1 MGRPIKVTI
10 DSDDLKEMFYD
21 RVNFAEHLMR
31 HGDADATA
39 FSEYY
44 DELIDGGVYDDWD
57 DFNIA
62 SVVDNDVV
70 NEIDTYTED
79 EYVEEFGTIDEMA
92 DRILFQASNGIIL
105 VSARG

>member
-10 DSDDLKEMFYD
+10 DSDTLKEMFRERVDYAHQWMKHYD
-21 RVNFAEHLMR
+21 
-31 HGDADATA
+31 GDDRA
-39 FSEYY
+39 FDEYY
-44 DELIDGGVYDDWD
+44 DELIDSGVFDDWK
-57 DFNIA
+57 DFDIPA
-62 SVVDNDVV
+62 VVDNDVV

-79 EYVEEFGTIDEMA
+79 EFVEEFGTIDEMA

>member
-10 DSDDLKEMFYD
+10 DSDTLKELFYD
-21 RVNFAEHLMR
+21 RCRYAEQWMKHY
-31 HGDADATA
+31 DDPEA

-44 DELIDGGVYDDWD
+44 DEMIDSGVFDDWD
-57 DFNIA
+57 DFDIPA
-62 SVVDNDVV
+62 VVDNDVV

-79 EYVEEFGTIDEMA
+79 EYVKEFGTIDEMA

>member
-10 DSDDLKEMFYD
+10 DSDTLAEMFYD
-21 RVNFAEHLMR
+21 RVSY
-31 HGDADATA
+31 ATQWMKHWQDEEA
-39 FSEYY
+39 FNEYY
-44 DELIDGGVYDDWD
+44 DDMIDSGIFDDAELDIPL
-57 DFNIA
+57 I
-62 SVVDNDVV
+62 VDNDVV

-79 EYVEEFGTIDEMA
+79 EYVKEFGTIDEMA

>member
-1 MGRPIKVTI
+1 MKHYE
-10 DSDDLKEMFYD
+10 D
-21 RVNFAEHLMR
+21 AE
-31 HGDADATA
+31 A

-44 DELIDGGVYDDWD
+44 DELIDSEVFDNWN
-57 DFNIA
+57 DFDIP

-79 EYVEEFGTIDEMA
+79 EFVEEFGPIDENE
-92 DRILFQASNGIIL
+92 DRILFTASNGIIL

>member
-1 MGRPIKVTI
+1 MSRMITVHI
-10 DSDDLKEMFYD
+10 DSDELKEMFYE
-21 RVNFAEHLMR
+21 RVNYAEQWMKHYE
-31 HGDADATA
+31 DAEA

-44 DELIDGGVYDDWD
+44 DEMIDSGVFDDWD

-62 SVVDNDVV
+62 GVVDNDVV

-79 EYVEEFGTIDEMA
+79 EYVKEFGTIDEMA

-105 VSARG
+105 ISARG

>member
-10 DSDDLKEMFYD
+10 DSDTLAEMFHD
-21 RVNFAEHLMR
+21 RCSYAERWMKY
-31 HGDADATA
+31 GADDVTA

-44 DELIDGGVYDDWD
+44 SDLIDSGAFDNYKDLDVPV
-57 DFNIA
+57 I
-62 SVVDNDVV
+62 VDNDVV

-79 EYVEEFGTIDEMA
+79 DYVREFGTIDEMA

-105 VSARG
+105 ISARG

>member
-10 DSDDLKEMFYD
+10 DSDTLKEMFCDRCSDASRWMKHYD
-21 RVNFAEHLMR
+21 DEE
-31 HGDADATA
+31 A
-39 FSEYY
+39 FCEYY
-44 DELIDGGVYDDWD
+44 CEMIDSGVFDDWN
-57 DFNIA
+57 DFDIPA
-62 SVVDNDVV
+62 VVDNDVV

-92 DRILFQASNGIIL
+92 DHILFQASNGIIL

>member
-1 MGRPIKVTI
+1 MGRPIRVTI
-10 DSDDLKEMFYD
+10 DSDTLKEMFYD
-21 RVNFAEHLMR
+21 RCSYASQWMKHYE
-31 HGDADATA
+31 DEEA

-44 DELIDGGVYDDWD
+44 DEMVDSGAFDDWE
-57 DFNIA
+57 DFDIPT
-62 SVVDNDVV
+62 VVDNDVI

-79 EYVEEFGTIDEMA
+79 EYVKEFGTIDEMA

>member
-10 DSDDLKEMFYD
+10 DSDTLKELFYD
-21 RVNFAEHLMR
+21 RCRYAEQWMR
-31 HGDADATA
+31 HYDDPEA

-44 DELIDGGVYDDWD
+44 DEMIDAGAFDNWK
-57 DFNIA
+57 DFDIPA
-62 SVVDNDVV
+62 VVDNDVV

-79 EYVEEFGTIDEMA
+79 EYVKEFGTIDEMA

>member
-10 DSDDLKEMFYD
+10 DSDTLKEMFSD
-21 RVNFAEHLMR
+21 RCGFASQWMKHYE
-31 HGDADATA
+31 DEVA
-39 FSEYY
+39 FCEYY
-44 DELIDGGVYDDWD
+44 DDMVDAGAFDGWT
-57 DFNIA
+57 DFDIPA
-62 SVVDNDVV
+62 VVDNDVV

-79 EYVEEFGTIDEMA
+79 EYVKEFGTIDEMA

>member
-10 DSDDLKEMFYD
+10 DSDTLKEMFYE
-21 RVNFAEHLMR
+21 RVNFAEQWMKHYE
-31 HGDADATA
+31 DAEA
-39 FSEYY
+39 FDEYY
-44 DELIDGGVYDDWD
+44 DEMIDSGVFDGWN
-57 DFNIA
+57 DFDIP

-79 EYVEEFGTIDEMA
+79 EYVEEFGTFSEDD
-92 DRILFQASNGIIL
+92 DRILLIASNGIIL

>member
-1 MGRPIKVTI
+1 MGRPIRVTI
-10 DSDDLKEMFYD
+10 DSDTLKEMFYD
-21 RVNFAEHLMR
+21 RVNYAEQWMKHY
-31 HGDADATA
+31 DDVEA
-39 FSEYY
+39 FNEYY
-44 DELIDGGVYDDWD
+44 DEMIDSGVFDDWD
-57 DFNIA
+57 DFDIP

>member
-1 MGRPIKVTI
+1 MGRPIKVTV
-10 DSDDLKEMFYD
+10 DSDTLKELFYD
-21 RVNFAEHLMR
+21 RCRYAEQWMKHY
-31 HGDADATA
+31 DDSEA

-44 DELIDGGVYDDWD
+44 DEMIDAGVFDDWD
-57 DFNIA
+57 DFDIP

-79 EYVEEFGTIDEMA
+79 EYVKEFGTIDEMA

>member
-10 DSDDLKEMFYD
+10 DSDILKEMFYE
-21 RVNFAEHLMR
+21 RVNFAEQWMKHYE
-31 HGDADATA
+31 DAEA
-39 FSEYY
+39 FDEYY
-44 DELIDGGVYDDWD
+44 DEMIDSGVFDDWD
-57 DFNIA
+57 DFDIP

-79 EYVEEFGTIDEMA
+79 EYVEEFGTFSEDD
-92 DRILFQASNGIIL
+92 DRILLIASNGIIL

>member
-1 MGRPIKVTI
+1 MGRPIRVTI
-10 DSDDLKEMFYD
+10 DSDDLKEMFYE
-21 RVNFAEHLMR
+21 RVNYAEQWMKHY
-31 HGDADATA
+31 DDTEA

-44 DELIDGGVYDDWD
+44 DEMIDSGVFDDWD

-79 EYVEEFGTIDEMA
+79 EYAEEFGAFSDED
-92 DRILFQASNGIIL
+92 DRILFIASNGIIL
-105 VSARG
+105 VNARG

>member
-10 DSDDLKEMFYD
+10 DSDTLKEMFYD
-21 RVNFAEHLMR
+21 RVNFAEQWMKHYE
-31 HGDADATA
+31 DAEA

-44 DELIDGGVYDDWD
+44 DEMIDSGVFDDWD
-57 DFNIA
+57 DFDIP

-79 EYVEEFGTIDEMA
+79 EYVEEFGTFSEDD
-92 DRILFQASNGIIL
+92 DRILLIASNGIIL

>member
-1 MGRPIKVTI
+1 MGRPIKVTV
-10 DSDDLKEMFYD
+10 DSDTLKEMFYD
-21 RVNFAEHLMR
+21 RVNYAEHWMK
-31 HGDADATA
+31 HYEDAEA

-44 DELIDGGVYDDWD
+44 DELIDSGAFDDWN
-57 DFNIA
+57 DFDIA
-62 SVVDNDVV
+62 AVVDNDVV

-79 EYVEEFGTIDEMA
+79 EYVKEFGTIDGMA

>member
-10 DSDDLKEMFYD
+10 DSDTLKEMFYD
-21 RVNFAEHLMR
+21 RCN
-31 HGDADATA
+31 DASQWMKHYEDEEA
-39 FSEYY
+39 FNEYY
-44 DELIDGGVYDDWD
+44 DEMIESGVFDNWK
-57 DFNIA
+57 DFDIPA
-62 SVVDNDVV
+62 VVDNDVV

-79 EYVEEFGTIDEMA
+79 EFVEEFGPIDENS

>member
-10 DSDDLKEMFYD
+10 DSDDLIEMFYD
-21 RVNFAEHLMR
+21 RVSYASQWMKHWE
-31 HGDADATA
+31 DEEA
-39 FSEYY
+39 FNEYY
-44 DELIDGGVYDDWD
+44 AEMVESGAFDGAN

-62 SVVDNDVV
+62 VIVDNDVV

-79 EYVEEFGTIDEMA
+79 EYVKEFGIIDEMA